1 MRIDPFNAAA
11 SQVSSDPGAPHAA
24 AQSATQS
31 SQVGAEDRTT
41 LKSDSAS
48 LSSLVGTALS
58 SPAVRQDRV
67 DSLKQSVSSGNYN
80 LDPAKI
86 ASAMIDDYA

>member
-11 SQVSSDPGAPHAA
+11 SQVSSDTGTPQAV

-41 LKSDSAS
+41 LTSDSAS
-48 LSSLVGTALS
+48 LSSLVGMALS
-58 SPAVRQDRV
+58 SPQVRQDRV
-67 DSLKQSVSSGNYN
+67 DSLKQSVSSGNYD